1 MDRKERPDGISTVM
15 IVVMCVVGG
24 VILASVAVLAVWCCK
39 KKKKGI
45 PFWGNLRKSRKKPNI
60 RVPLN
65 K

>member
-1 MDRKERPDGISTVM
+1 M